1 MSEGERGRRLKFLS
15 VDFVTAMSLEECQEH
30 LRRSATESG
39 QRVSLLED
47 GSFAL
52 RRTVDDEGSQ
62 TIAFWGT
69 LETVARG
76 TWVWGTVVETGA
88 RRAGRWVY
96 GMALVTL
103 LLALAALESAVRG
116 AWGTALLLLLIVVG
130 IGLLAARLWWHRHRH
145 AMQVVNWVY
154 DLLYVPASRA

>member
-15 VDFVTAMSLEECQEH
+15 VDFVTAMSVEECQEC
-30 LRRSATESG
+30 LRRCAAESG
-39 QRVSLLED
+39 QRVSLLDD

-52 RRTVDDEGSQ
+52 RRTVGDGGPQ
-62 TIAFWGT
+62 TVAFWGT
-69 LETVARG
+69 LEAVARG
-76 TWVWGTVVETGA
+76 TWVWGTVVETGV

-96 GMALVTL
+96 GMAFVAL
-103 LLALAALESAVRG
+103 LLLLAALESGLRG
-116 AWGTALLLLLIVVG
+116 AWGTALLWLAVVAG

-154 DLLYVPASRA
+154 DTLYVPAPRA

>member
-1 MSEGERGRRLKFLS
+1 MSEGERRRRLKFMS
-15 VDFVTAMSLEECQEH
+15 VDFVTAMGVGECQEC
-30 LRRSATESG
+30 LRHCAAESG
-39 QRVSLLED
+39 QRISLLDD

-52 RRTVDDEGSQ
+52 RRMVDDSGPQ
-62 TIAFWGT
+62 AIAFWGT
-69 LETVARG
+69 LEAVERG

-96 GMALVTL
+96 GMALAAL
-103 LLALAALESAVRG
+103 LLSLAALESGLRG
-116 AWGTALLLLLIVVG
+116 AWETALLWLAVVAG

-154 DLLYVPASRA
+154 DTLYVPAPRA

>member
-15 VDFVTAMSLEECQEH
+15 VDFVTAMSVEECQEC
-30 LRRSATESG
+30 LQRSAAESG
-39 QRVSLLED
+39 QRVSLLDD

-52 RRTVDDEGSQ
+52 RRTAGDGESQ
-62 TIAFWGT
+62 AVAFWGT
-69 LETVARG
+69 LEAVARG

-88 RRAGRWVY
+88 SRAGRWVY
-96 GMALVTL
+96 AMAFVAL
-103 LLALAALESAVRG
+103 LLLLAALESVLRG
-116 AWGTALLLLLIVVG
+116 AWGTALMWLAVVAG

-154 DLLYVPASRA
+154 DTLYVPAPRG